1 MSEVDKELAQYLAE
15 LAVTNPQ
22 QLPLAM
28 MKMVEQRLMLAAAT
42 HIQEA
47 AKISWGQLEEV
58 LRRVFNSGSDDGKFN
73 RP

>member
-47 AKISWGQLEEV
+47 AKISWSQLEEA
-58 LRRVFNSGSDDGKFN
+58 LSRAFNNGSDAGKSN
-73 RP
+73 KP